1 MHTHTETIDNI
12 YAETYAQEQ
21 VRKEL
26 HALLEDPQRKLA
38 YGTSDCNWCIHM
50 PREYL

>member
-1 MHTHTETIDNI
+1 MHTHTE
-12 YAETYAQEQ
+12 AFMQEQ
-21 VRKEL
+21 VKKEL
-26 HALLEDPQRKLA
+26 YALLEDPHRKLA